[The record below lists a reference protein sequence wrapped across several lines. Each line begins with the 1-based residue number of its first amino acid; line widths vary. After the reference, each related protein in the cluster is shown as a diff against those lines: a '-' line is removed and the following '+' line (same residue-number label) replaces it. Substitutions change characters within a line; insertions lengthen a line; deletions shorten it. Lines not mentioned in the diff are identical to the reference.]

1 MTVPVLTIDGPSGAG
16 KGTVSRAV
24 AKLLNWHYLDS
35 GSIYR
40 SLAIAVLQ
48 AGVDLNDVAGICLIA
63 KSMVL
68 EFDCGVELA
77 VRLNGRDIT
86 SQLATETTGNAA
98 SIAAAY
104 PEVRAVLLQKQKDFQ
119 QLPGL
124 VADGRDMG
132 SVVFPDAEFKVYLT
146 ASAEERASRRYKQ
159 LIEKGIDANLLQIT
173 REIEAR
179 DQRDRERAA
188 APLTVPQGACYIDS
202 SSLSIQQVID
212 AVMDLVGLENGMDA
226 EGRVM

>member
-1 MTVPVLTIDGPSGAG
+1 MSIPVLTIDGPSGAG

-24 AKLLNWHYLDS
+24 AKQLQWHYLDS

-48 AGVDLNDVAGICLIA
+48 AGVALEDLSQITVIA
-63 KSMVL
+63 EAMQL
-68 EFDCGVELA
+68 EFDCGEALV
-77 VRLNGRDIT
+77 VRLDGVDIT
-86 SQLATETTGNAA
+86 AQLGTETTGNAA
-98 SIAAAY
+98 SIVAAY
-104 PEVRAVLLQKQKDFQ
+104 PAVRAILLQKQKDFR

-132 SVVFPDAEFKVYLT
+132 SVVFPDAEHKVYLT
-146 ASAEERASRRYKQ
+146 ASAEERANRRYKQ

-173 REIEAR
+173 REIEER
-179 DQRDRERAA
+179 DRRDRERAT
-188 APLTVPQGACYIDS
+188 APLTVPEGATTIDS

-212 AVMDLVGLENGMDA
+212 AVINLV
-226 EGRVM
+226 R

>member
-1 MTVPVLTIDGPSGAG
+1 MNAPILTIDGPSGAG

-24 AKLLNWHYLDS
+24 AKILHWHYLDS

-48 AGVDLNDVAGICLIA
+48 AGIALDDLVPITQIAND
-63 KSMVL
+63 MQL
-68 EFDCGVELA
+68 EFDCGEVLT
-77 VRLNGRDIT
+77 VRLNGVDIT

-98 SIAAAY
+98 SIVAAY

-132 SVVFPDAEFKVYLT
+132 SVVFPDAQFKVYLT
-146 ASAEERASRRYKQ
+146 ASAEERANRRYKQ

-173 REIEAR
+173 REIEE
-179 DQRDRERAA
+179 RDRRDSERAT
-188 APLTVPQGACYIDS
+188 APLTVPEGAVTIDS

-212 AVMDLVGLENGMDA
+212 AVINLV
-226 EGRVM
+226 R

>member
-48 AGVDLNDVAGICLIA
+48 ANIDLQDALAICEIA
-63 KSMVL
+63 KAMTL
-68 EFDCGVELA
+68 EFDCGDELV
-77 VRLNGRDIT
+77 VRLNGSDIT
-86 SQLATETTGNAA
+86 SHLATETTGNAA
-98 SIAAAY
+98 SIVAAF

-119 QLPGL
+119 RLPGL

-159 LIEKGIDANLLQIT
+159 LIEKGIDANLAKIT
-173 REIEAR
+173 REIEE
-179 DQRDRERAA
+179 RDRRDSERAT
-188 APLTVPQGACYIDS
+188 APLTVPDGAHFIDS
-202 SSLSIQQVID
+202 SRLSIQQVID
-212 AVMDLVGLENGMDA
+212 AVMDLV
-226 EGRVM
+226 R

>member
-1 MTVPVLTIDGPSGAG
+1 MAVPVLTIDGPSGAG

-24 AKLLNWHYLDS
+24 AKLLNWNYLDS

-48 AGVDLNDVAGICLIA
+48 AGIDLENVAEICLVA
-63 KSMVL
+63 EAMVL
-68 EFDCGVELA
+68 EFDCGAELV
-77 VRLNGRDIT
+77 VRLNGCDIT

-98 SIAAAY
+98 SIIAAY
-104 PEVRAVLLQKQKDFQ
+104 PAVRAVLLQKQKDFQ
-119 QLPGL
+119 RLPGL

-132 SVVFPDAEFKVYLT
+132 SVVFPEAAFKVYLT
-146 ASAEERASRRYKQ
+146 ASAEERALRRYKQ

-173 REIEAR
+173 REIEE
-179 DQRDRERAA
+179 RDRRDSERAA
-188 APLTVPQGACYIDS
+188 APLTIPQGAHFIDS

-212 AVMDLVGLENGMDA
+212 AVMDLV
-226 EGRVM
+226 R